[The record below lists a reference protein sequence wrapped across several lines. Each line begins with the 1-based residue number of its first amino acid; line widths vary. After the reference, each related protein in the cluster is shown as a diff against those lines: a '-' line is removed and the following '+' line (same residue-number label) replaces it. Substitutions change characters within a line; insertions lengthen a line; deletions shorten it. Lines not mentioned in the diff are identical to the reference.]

1 VSDDVFDTAAL
12 RAQVLAAWADS
23 ATRFREDANAEEE
36 LVLGGYRDRL
46 VVELA
51 QNAADA
57 ATRSLAPGT
66 PPWAA
71 GGRLRLSL
79 RGNVLAAANTGA
91 PLDAAGVRSLSSLR
105 ASAKRDEPIEAVGRF
120 GVGFAAVLAV
130 SDEPS
135 ILSRH
140 GGVRWSAAQA
150 RALVEQRAR
159 AASSGPLAEELIRR
173 DGAVPLLRLPWPAEG
188 TPPAGYD
195 TVVVLPL
202 RDAGAA
208 TLVGRLLAEIDDALL
223 LALPYLAEVVVD
235 VEGSVRSWRV
245 AGHDQE
251 RAEVVVTHEV
261 DGGAGGAVST
271 RWRYQ
276 RRVGEL
282 SAELLAD
289 RPVEERAR
297 RGYAVMWAAPVD
309 PAGVPTRPATRA
321 VVHAPTPTDEPID
334 LPALLIASLPLDV
347 TRRHVAP
354 GPARDHLLTVAA
366 EVYTELLARLTPDPA
381 VLALAPSVVGRGEV
395 DALLRH
401 QIAQRVPETPFLPL
415 DEDPA
420 GVRQRPRDAAVLAGA
435 DEPLVA
441 MLRSVLPTL
450 LPAAWDR
457 DPGALARA
465 GVRRLRLAE
474 AIDMLGGLARP
485 TSWWREL
492 YETLAAG
499 PAGGDREALAALPV
513 PLAGGGELAGFPA
526 EPESESELTER
537 QEVPRTVRGPRG
549 ALLPATQAQAAAL
562 VELGLRVIHPDATHP
577 LLERLGATVATPG
590 AVLLDP
596 RTQAVVAASYDEA
609 VDGAGYQPALVEAVL
624 NLVGEAAAAPG
635 EYPFLAELAL
645 LDADGEPAA
654 AGELM
659 LPGSPIA
666 AIARPDAL
674 GLVHPDLVASWG
686 EEVLEAV
693 GVLRTLALASAEDVL
708 LDPAECATD
717 LDEGDAWCRAA
728 LATLPDT
735 DVPPMVASF
744 VGVRDLELV
753 DDSAWDQ
760 ALALLAQ
767 PPLRAAVTT
776 PARVLLADGRHADVP
791 SYTAWWLRHRP
802 VLGGRRP
809 AGLRAAGSDPVL
821 AGLYDEAP
829 GAAGLDPEFLRALGV
844 RTDLSSLLA
853 EPTGPQELL
862 DRLADPDRV
871 VTLGQLHRIYA
882 ALAGVPLEAVTPPD
896 RLRALL
902 REVPQV
908 VDATAALVV
917 EAPDLLPIFADRPLV
932 LAAPDRAGDL
942 ADLLALP
949 LASELTPAP
958 PVSEGEVRPTP
969 DLVRERFAD
978 VPASYVEHDE
988 LWVDAAPAGPHVDL
1002 PWRYVNGT
1010 VHSATLEGLAWGLA
1024 WAAGAWHRRFEICA
1038 LLTEP
1043 DRAAELDADRGFER
1057 P

>member
-1 VSDDVFDTAAL
+1 MSDDLFDTAAL
-12 RAQVLAAWADS
+12 RAQVLSAWADS

-57 ATRSLAPGT
+57 AARALPPGAAP
-66 PPWAA
+66 WSA
-71 GGRLRLSL
+71 GGRLRLTL

-105 ASAKRDEPIEAVGRF
+105 ASAKRDEPTEAVGRF

-150 RALVEQRAR
+150 RSLVEQRAR
-159 AASSGPLAEELIRR
+159 QAPSGPLAEELIRR
-173 DGAVPLLRLPWPAEG
+173 DGAVPLLRLPLPAEG

-195 TVVVLPL
+195 TAVVLPL

-208 TLVGRLLAEIDDALL
+208 TLVGRLLSEVDDALL
-223 LALPYLAEVVVD
+223 LALPYLSEVVVD
-235 VEGSVRSWRV
+235 VEGNTRVWRV

-251 RAEVVVTHEV
+251 RAEVRIAHEV
-261 DGGAGGAVST
+261 DGGAGGSVVT
-271 RWRYQ
+271 HWRYQ

-282 SAELLAD
+282 SAESLVD

-297 RGYAVMWAAPVD
+297 RGYAVMWAVPVD
-309 PAGVPTRPATRA
+309 AAGVPTRPATRA

-366 EVYTELLARLTPDPA
+366 EVYTDLLVRLTPDPGM
-381 VLALAPSVVGRGEV
+381 LMLAPGGLGRGEV

-401 QIAQRVPETPFLPL
+401 AIAQRVPETPFLPL
-415 DEDPA
+415 DDDPA
-420 GVRQRPRDAAVLAGA
+420 GVRQRPRDAIVLAGA

-441 MLRSVLPTL
+441 ALRSVLPGL
-450 LPAAWDR
+450 LSAAWDR
-457 DPGALARA
+457 DPGALSRA

-474 AIDMLGGLARP
+474 VIDMLGGLRRP
-485 TSWWREL
+485 TPWWHEL
-492 YETLAAG
+492 YQTLAAG
-499 PAGGDREALAALPV
+499 PASGDREALAALPV
-513 PLAGGGELAGFPA
+513 PLASGPDLLGGGF
-526 EPESESELTER
+526 EPGDEMTER
-537 QEVPRTVRGPRG
+537 QEIPRTVRGPRG
-549 ALLPATQAQAAAL
+549 ALLPASASQAAAL
-562 VELGLRVIHPDATHP
+562 VELGLRVVHPDAVHP
-577 LLERLGATVATPG
+577 LLERLGASVATPG

-596 RTQAVVAASYDEA
+596 RTQAAVAASYDEA
-609 VDGAGYQPALVEAVL
+609 LDGAGYPAALVDAVL
-624 NLVGEAAAAPG
+624 DLVQEAGAAPG
-635 EYPFLAELAL
+635 AYPFLAELAL
-645 LDADGEPAA
+645 LDADGEPAP

-659 LPGSPIA
+659 LPDSPIA
-666 AIARPDAL
+666 AVARPDAL
-674 GLVHPDLVASWG
+674 GVVRQDLVARWG
-686 EEVLEAV
+686 DAVLEAV

-708 LDPAECATD
+708 LDPRECATD

-728 LATLPDT
+728 LAAVPET

-744 VGVRDLELV
+744 LAVRDLELIA
-753 DDSAWDQ
+753 DSAWDQ

-767 PPLRAAVTT
+767 PPLRAAITT
-776 PARVLLADGRHADVP
+776 PARVLLAGGRHVDVP

-829 GAAGLDPEFLRALGV
+829 RSSGLDPGFLRALGV
-844 RTDLSSLLA
+844 RTDLASLLA
-853 EPTGPQELL
+853 EPSGAQELL
-862 DRLADPDRV
+862 DRLAEPERV
-871 VTLGQLHRIYA
+871 VTLSQLHQVYA
-882 ALAGVPLEAVTPPD
+882 ALAEVSLDAVTPPD
-896 RLRALL
+896 RLRAL
-902 REVPQV
+902 VGDAPTV
-908 VDATAALVV
+908 VDATAALVLDS
-917 EAPDLLPIFADRPLV
+917 PDLLPIFAGRPLV
-932 LAAPDRAGDL
+932 LTSPERASDL

-958 PVSEGEVRPTP
+958 PVSEGETRPTP
-969 DLVRERFAD
+969 ELVREQFVE
-978 VPASYVEHDE
+978 VPATYVEHDE
-988 LWVDAAPAGPHVDL
+988 LWVDAAPAGEHVDL
-1002 PWRYVNGT
+1002 AWRYVDGT
-1010 VHSATLEGLAWGLA
+1010 LHSATVEGLAWGLA
-1024 WAAGAWHRRFEICA
+1024 WAAGAWQRRFEICA

-1043 DRAAELDADRGFER
+1043 DRAPELAAERGFEC